1 MLIATIAG
9 MHRTLTKT
17 GDLGSS
23 LNLGKKYLVERQG
36 SVRVVSASHLLF
48 LFLGGFF
55 NFSGQYLG
63 SLAPFSGSFWAVFR
77 QKKTDW
83 TAQSVIVNR

>member
-23 LNLGKKYLVERQG
+23 LNLGKKCLVERQG
-36 SVRVVSASHLLF
+36 SLRVVSASHLLF
-48 LFLGGFF
+48 LFSGGFGNSF
-55 NFSGQYLG
+55 RAVFGQSRPIFGQFLG
-63 SLAPFSGSFWAVFR
+63 S
-77 QKKTDW
+77 
-83 TAQSVIVNR
+83 I